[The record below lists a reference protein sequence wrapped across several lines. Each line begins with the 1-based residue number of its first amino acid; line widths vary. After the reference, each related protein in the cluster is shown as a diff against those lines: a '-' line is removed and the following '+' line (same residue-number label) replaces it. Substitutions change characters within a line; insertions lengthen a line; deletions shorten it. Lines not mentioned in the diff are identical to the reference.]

1 MIIFSNEF
9 GRILEIEMG
18 NDIGVCVLLS
28 AYKPD
33 LKFFAE
39 QLDSI
44 DKQTFPLTLLVRNDC
59 PESDSLRSGLSKRI

>member
-1 MIIFSNEF
+1 
-9 GRILEIEMG
+9 MG

-59 PESDSLRSGLSKRI
+59 LNRIH